1 MKIINLYAENLKR
14 LTAVEISPD
23 GNLVQITGK
32 NGQGKTSVLDAIWWA
47 LDGVKNVQA
56 KPIRDGEEKAVV
68 RLDMGEV
75 KVTRR
80 FTAQEDGSYTTSITV
95 ENAEGARF
103 SSPQSMLDKMLGE
116 LTFDPLAF
124 MRMKDRDQVLAMRSL
139 VPDFDFEQAEASI
152 KIAFDKR
159 TESNR
164 TAKDARAAA
173 NQIELELPDTI
184 PERVNFSDLSKEWN
198 DAHIKNAEIDQEAK
212 RQSEFDAERTNV
224 ALEIKRLTEKL
235 EKLDQMIEDFDP
247 IPDRIDTDAI
257 RAKMDTVEANNQI
270 AENAERRDFL
280 LEQAKEAEQLSEALT
295 RDIDRIKAEAQG
307 AIAGADM
314 PIDGLSIDQGVVHL
328 QGIPFAQASDAQQ
341 LQASIGI
348 AMALNP
354 KLKVIRVRDGSLLDD
369 DAMTTLTEMAEK
381 HDYQIWIERVD
392 SSGTIG
398 FVMEDGHLKGQV
410 FEKAAEPEGDNT
422 AGQPA
427 EEVGKETY
435 TTGSLFDG
443 DRA

>member
-152 KIAFDKR
+152 KAAFDMR
-159 TESNR
+159 TDHNR
-164 TAKDARAAA
+164 TAKDSRSAAA
-173 NQIELELPDTI
+173 QLASELPDEI
-184 PERVNFSDLSKEWN
+184 PERVSFSEVSKELS
-198 DAHIKNAEIDQEAK
+198 DALEKNAAIAEETE
-212 RQSEFDAERTNV
+212 RQSDFENERTKV
-224 ALEIKRLTEKL
+224 ALEIKRLNEKL
-235 EKLDQMIEDFDP
+235 AKLDEMIEDFDP
-247 IPDRIDTDAI
+247 ISDPIDIEAI
-257 RAKMDTVEANNQI
+257 RSKMNMAEQNNLI
-270 AENAERRDFL
+270 AEKAERRDFL
-280 LEQAKEAEQLSEALT
+280 LEQAKEAEQQSEALT
-295 RDIDRIKAEAQG
+295 RDIDLIKAEAQE

-369 DAMTTLTEMAEK
+369 DAMTTLTEMADK

-410 FEKAAEPEGDNT
+410 FEEAAKAESEAEKPKENGAESYT
-422 AGQPA
+422 A
-427 EEVGKETY
+427 
-435 TTGSLFDG
+435 GSLFDG